1 MGRSIIFN
9 PLTTSRPLDVRA
21 TPQASSSKLSKAD
34 LEARLRQKRSANY
47 IRTMTQLDA
56 GCHCQ
61 DPRAVEA
68 LIAAIQQELPE
79 VFIQR
84 ELVGIVAKCNLGE
97 NFEVHTM
104 GNIVRSC
111 DESLVE
117 SAPGL
122 PANTPVETREILKHY
137 RTGEPLPP
145 LLEPARRLA
154 VHPDYNCVE
163 VYVDM
168 LVAIRQNGEVS
179 IVNI

>member
-34 LEARLRQKRSANY
+34 LESRLRQKRSANY

-79 VFIQR
+79 VTIDK
-84 ELVGIVAKCNLGE
+84 LPIGIVSRCFLGE
-97 NFEVHTM
+97 DYEVHTLDRT
-104 GNIVRSC
+104 GGI
-111 DESLVE
+111 
-117 SAPGL
+117 
-122 PANTPVETREILKHY
+122 IQHY
-137 RTGEPLPP
+137 RRQQSLPP
-145 LLEPARRLA
+145 LLERARSLA
-154 VHPDYNCVE
+154 LHSEYLFVE
-163 VYVDM
+163 VYVDS
-168 LVAIRQNGEVS
+168 LVAVRSNGDTS
-179 IVNI
+179 YINQ

>member
-68 LIAAIQQELPE
+68 LITAIQQELPE
-79 VFIQR
+79 VTIDK
-84 ELVGIVAKCNLGE
+84 LPIGIVSRCFLGE
-97 NFEVHTM
+97 DYEVHTLDRT
-104 GNIVRSC
+104 GGIVQ
-111 DESLVE
+111 
-117 SAPGL
+117 
-122 PANTPVETREILKHY
+122 HY
-137 RTGEPLPP
+137 RRHQSLPP
-145 LLEPARRLA
+145 LLERARSLA
-154 VHPDYNCVE
+154 LHSEYLFVE
-163 VYVDM
+163 VYVDS
-168 LVAIRQNGEVS
+168 LVAVRSNGDTS
-179 IVNI
+179 YINQ

>member
-68 LIAAIQQELPE
+68 LIEAIQQELPE
-79 VFIQR
+79 VTIDK
-84 ELVGIVAKCNLGE
+84 LPIGIVSRCFLGE
-97 NFEVHTM
+97 DYEVHTLDRT
-104 GNIVRSC
+104 GGI
-111 DESLVE
+111 
-117 SAPGL
+117 
-122 PANTPVETREILKHY
+122 IQHY
-137 RTGEPLPP
+137 RRSQSLPP
-145 LLEPARRLA
+145 LLERARSLA
-154 VHPDYNCVE
+154 LHSEYLFVE
-163 VYVDM
+163 VYVDS
-168 LVAIRQNGEVS
+168 LVAVRSNGDTS
-179 IVNI
+179 YINQ

>member
-79 VFIQR
+79 VTIDK
-84 ELVGIVAKCNLGE
+84 LPIGIVCRCFLGE
-97 NFEVHTM
+97 DYEVHTLDRTGGIM
-104 GNIVRSC
+104 Q
-111 DESLVE
+111 
-117 SAPGL
+117 
-122 PANTPVETREILKHY
+122 HY
-137 RTGEPLPP
+137 RRNQSLPP
-145 LLEPARRLA
+145 LLERARSLA
-154 VHPDYNCVE
+154 LHSQYLFVE
-163 VYVDM
+163 VYVDS
-168 LVAIRQNGEVS
+168 LVAVRPAGETS
-179 IVNI
+179 IINI

>member
-9 PLTTSRPLDVRA
+9 PLTNSRPLDVRA

-79 VFIQR
+79 VTIDKQPI
-84 ELVGIVAKCNLGE
+84 GIVCRCFLGE
-97 NFEVHTM
+97 DYEVHTLDRT
-104 GNIVRSC
+104 GGI
-111 DESLVE
+111 
-117 SAPGL
+117 
-122 PANTPVETREILKHY
+122 IQHY
-137 RTGEPLPP
+137 RRGQSLPP
-145 LLEPARRLA
+145 LLERARSLA
-154 VHPDYNCVE
+154 SHSQYLFVE
-163 VYVDM
+163 VYMDS
-168 LVAIRQNGEVS
+168 LVAVRSNGETS
-179 IVNI
+179 YINQ

>member
-79 VFIQR
+79 VTIDK
-84 ELVGIVAKCNLGE
+84 LPIGIVSRCFLGE
-97 NFEVHTM
+97 DYEVHTLDRT
-104 GNIVRSC
+104 GGI
-111 DESLVE
+111 
-117 SAPGL
+117 
-122 PANTPVETREILKHY
+122 IQHY
-137 RTGEPLPP
+137 RRQQSLPP
-145 LLEPARRLA
+145 LLERARSLA
-154 VHPDYNCVE
+154 LHSEYLFVE
-163 VYVDM
+163 VYVDS
-168 LVAIRQNGEVS
+168 LVAVRSNGDTS
-179 IVNI
+179 YINK

>member
-47 IRTMTQLDA
+47 IQTMTQLDA

-79 VFIQR
+79 VTIDKQPI
-84 ELVGIVAKCNLGE
+84 GIVCRCFLGE
-97 NFEVHTM
+97 DYEVHTLDRT
-104 GNIVRSC
+104 GGIVQ
-111 DESLVE
+111 
-117 SAPGL
+117 
-122 PANTPVETREILKHY
+122 HY
-137 RTGEPLPP
+137 RRGQSLPP
-145 LLEPARRLA
+145 LLERARSLA
-154 VHPDYNCVE
+154 SHSQYLFVE
-163 VYVDM
+163 VYVDS
-168 LVAIRQNGEVS
+168 LVAVRSNGETS
-179 IVNI
+179 YINQ

>member
-34 LEARLRQKRSANY
+34 LESRLRQKRSANY

-79 VFIQR
+79 VTIDK
-84 ELVGIVAKCNLGE
+84 LPIGIVSRCFLGE
-97 NFEVHTM
+97 DYEVHTLDRT
-104 GNIVRSC
+104 GGI
-111 DESLVE
+111 
-117 SAPGL
+117 
-122 PANTPVETREILKHY
+122 IQHY
-137 RTGEPLPP
+137 RRQPV
-145 LLEPARRLA
+145 ASA
-154 VHPDYNCVE
+154 VAGTSPQFGSAFGIPVCGSLCGFLGGRPFKWRYII
-163 VYVDM
+163 Y
-168 LVAIRQNGEVS
+168 
-179 IVNI
+179 

>member
-34 LEARLRQKRSANY
+34 LESRLRQKRSANY

-79 VFIQR
+79 VTIDK
-84 ELVGIVAKCNLGE
+84 LPIGIVSRCFLGE
-97 NFEVHTM
+97 DYEVHTLDRT
-104 GNIVRSC
+104 GGI
-111 DESLVE
+111 
-117 SAPGL
+117 
-122 PANTPVETREILKHY
+122 IQHY
-137 RTGEPLPP
+137 RRQQSLPP
-145 LLEPARRLA
+145 LLERARSLA
-154 VHPDYNCVE
+154 LHSEYLFVE
-163 VYVDM
+163 VYVDS
-168 LVAIRQNGEVS
+168 LVAVRSNGDTS
-179 IVNI
+179 YINK

>member
-79 VFIQR
+79 VTIDK
-84 ELVGIVAKCNLGE
+84 LPIGIVCRCFLGE
-97 NFEVHTM
+97 DYEVHTLDRTGGIM
-104 GNIVRSC
+104 Q
-111 DESLVE
+111 
-117 SAPGL
+117 
-122 PANTPVETREILKHY
+122 HY
-137 RTGEPLPP
+137 RRHQSLPP
-145 LLEPARRLA
+145 LLERARSLA
-154 VHPDYNCVE
+154 LHSQYLFVE
-163 VYVDM
+163 VYMDS
-168 LVAIRQNGEVS
+168 LVAVRSNGETS
-179 IVNI
+179 IITD